1 MVRTLE
7 KLTDDLCSSVGLLTN
22 ASKTAKTLQSVNRI
36 NEIYK
41 KQVRGFSLA
50 RLSDK
55 DMGDFSARNQSWLI
69 IVSCFYF
76 MTLFVTFVKF
86 AAKGQEKL
94 VKGNK
99 INVKSLFIPHIEN

>member
-1 MVRTLE
+1 
-7 KLTDDLCSSVGLLTN
+7 
-22 ASKTAKTLQSVNRI
+22 
-36 NEIYK
+36 
-41 KQVRGFSLA
+41 
-50 RLSDK
+50 
-55 DMGDFSARNQSWLI
+55 
-69 IVSCFYF
+69 